1 MELRQL
7 EYVVAV
13 ADCGGFTAGAAAVH
27 VAQPSLSQSVRTL
40 ELELRVELFHR
51 VGRGVTLSAA
61 GEAFV
66 ASARQVLRD
75 VAGLR
80 ASVAA
85 VGDVVSGRL
94 DLAALPTL
102 AVDPGAPLVGAFR
115 QLHPGVIVRLLD
127 PGDPGGV
134 ARLVRQGRAE
144 LGLADLPVG
153 ADDLAVVPLGHQELL
168 AVGPP
173 RPPGEPEARQRRGRV
188 WSSVSLL
195 ELTQS
200 PVVAT
205 SVGTSTRRVLD
216 EALAAAG
223 VEPTI
228 AVEVDQREAVV
239 PLVLAGAGISF
250 VPAAQA
256 VAAGLLGATV
266 MRPDPPLARAI
277 GLVHR
282 DRPLSPAAQSFRTL
296 AVERLGQ
303 PKRPVT

>member
-1 MELRQL
+1 MDLRQL

-13 ADCGGFTAGAAAVH
+13 ADHGGFTAGAAAAH

-40 ELELRVELFHR
+40 EAELGVELFHR

-66 ASARQVLRD
+66 GSARQVLRD

-80 ASVAA
+80 ASVEA
-85 VGDVVSGRL
+85 VGEVMAGRL

-102 AVDPGAPLVGAFR
+102 AVDPGAPMVGAFR
-115 QLHPGVIVRLLD
+115 QLHPGVTVRLLD

-134 ARLVRQGRAE
+134 ASLVRHGRAE

-153 ADDLAVVPLGHQELL
+153 GDDLTVVALGRQELL

-173 RPPGEPEARQRRGRV
+173 RPPGEHQRRGRA
-188 WSSVSLL
+188 WDSVPLVDL
-195 ELTQS
+195 AGW

-205 SVGTSTRRVLD
+205 TAGTSTRRVLD

-223 VEPTI
+223 VEPVI

-239 PLVLAGAGISF
+239 PLVLGGAGISF
-250 VPAAQA
+250 VPEAQA
-256 VAAGLLGATV
+256 VAAGELGATV
-266 MRPDPPLARAI
+266 MRPDPPLTRAI

-282 DRPLSPAAQSFRTL
+282 DRPLSPAARAFRSL
-296 AVERLGQ
+296 AIDRVSQ
-303 PKRPVT
+303 PKRPVM

>member
-1 MELRQL
+1 MDLRQL
-7 EYVVAV
+7 DYVVAV
-13 ADCGGFTAGAAAVH
+13 SDAGGFTAGAAVAH
-27 VAQPSLSQSVRTL
+27 VAQPSLSQSVRAL
-40 ELELRVELFHR
+40 EAELGVELFHR

-66 ASARQVLRD
+66 ASARQVLRE

-85 VGDVVSGRL
+85 VGEVAAGRL

-115 QLHPGVIVRLLD
+115 QLHPGVSVRLLD

-134 ARLVRQGRAE
+134 ARMVRHGRVE

-153 ADDLAVVPLGHQELL
+153 GDDLVVVPLGQQELL

-173 RPPGEPEARQRRGRV
+173 GVELGERLVDLVG
-188 WSSVSLL
+188 W
-195 ELTQS
+195 

-205 SVGTSTRRVLD
+205 AVGTSTRRVLD

-223 VEPTI
+223 CEPAI
-228 AVEVDQREAVV
+228 AVEVDHREAVV

-250 VPAAQA
+250 VPQAQA
-256 VAAGLLGATV
+256 TAAGALGATV
-266 MRPDPPLARAI
+266 MRPDPPLTRAI

-282 DRPLSPAAQSFRTL
+282 DRPLSPAARAFRSL
-296 AVERLGQ
+296 ATFPGAG
-303 PKRPVT
+303 